1 MKTKIEV
8 QFMNKDVNVTD
19 IEKLVKED
27 IKEKGI
33 KLNTLETLEV
43 YYKPEDS
50 AVYYVATTKDKKVY
64 GVNNDPL
71 LFNVKEAFIGPFLV
85 SCCIIKKK
93 RRIRL

>member
-1 MKTKIEV
+1 MS
-8 QFMNKDVNVTD
+8 D

-27 IKEKGI
+27 IKAHGI

-71 LFNVKEAFIGPFLV
+71 HI
-85 SCCIIKKK
+85 
-93 RRIRL
+93 

>member
-8 QFMNKDVNVTD
+8 QFMNKDVNVSD

-27 IKEKGI
+27 IKDNGI

-71 LFNVKEAFIGPFLV
+71 HI
-85 SCCIIKKK
+85 
-93 RRIRL
+93 

>member
-8 QFMNKDVNVTD
+8 QFMNKDVNVSD

-27 IKEKGI
+27 IKANGI

-50 AVYYVATTKDKKVY
+50 AVYYVAKDKKVY

-71 LFNVKEAFIGPFLV
+71 HI
-85 SCCIIKKK
+85 
-93 RRIRL
+93 